1 MREIL
6 FRGKQLISRDWIYGD
21 LRQAYNK
28 NGEIVHFAIAD
39 QKFQYKNTIVIPET
53 LGQFTG
59 MTDGTGEKI
68 FEGDICELEDDD
80 GNTSRFTVVWDK
92 FRFRVVQGDIFY
104 YDLNEDFCNRA
115 AVVGNIH
122 DNAE

>member
-6 FRGKQLISRDWIYGD
+6 FRGKDLDTKRWIYGD
-21 LRQAYNK
+21 LVQT
-28 NGEIVHFAIAD
+28 FAIDGILTPCAISVPLLEPR
-39 QKFQYKNTIVIPET
+39 TIYIIPET

-59 MTDGTGEKI
+59 MTDGAGTKI

-92 FRFRVVQGDIFY
+92 FRFRVVQGDVFY
-104 YDLNEDFCNRA
+104 YDLNGDFCDR
-115 AVVGNIH
+115 AVVIGNIH
-122 DNAE
+122 DNTE